1 MSANFIID
9 DEEVVEIGIVLRNLV
24 CQYAESFDL
33 AALIPNWNNYTHEE
47 KISYTFVFFSEYYP
61 DVIPQLANF
70 AVAVVRNLNR
80 DYPPFTVEEI
90 QGYRDEDE
98 DDAPESVIEDS
109 EDEWETTDTE
119 EETEDIIPEQFIDD
133 MSN

>member
-1 MSANFIID
+1 MSAN
-9 DEEVVEIGIVLRNLV
+9 VVEIGIVLRNLV

-33 AALIPNWNNYTHEE
+33 AALIPNWNDYTHEE
-47 KISYTFVFFSEYYP
+47 KISYTFMFFSEYYP

-70 AVAVVRNLNR
+70 AVTIVRNLNR

-98 DDAPESVIEDS
+98 DDTPESVIDDS

-119 EETEDIIPEQFIDD
+119 EGTEDIIPEQFIDD